1 MSGQVSSTQWGS
13 KLGFILASAGSAIG
27 LGAIWK
33 FPFWAGTNGGAA
45 FIIPYIFFTFTIGVT
60 LLIAELTIG
69 RAGRG
74 SALQAL
80 KTAGGPVF
88 AILGG
93 LAVFSSYI
101 ILSYYSVV
109 GGWCVKYLFDA
120 LSLDLVTSDPK
131 LLTANFGALVSDGV
145 TNTGWHLAFLTLTCG
160 VVAAGVVGGIER
172 LSKYLMPTLFILM
185 LFIILRSISLP
196 GSWDGL
202 VFLFKLDL
210 STLTWSSILNAMGFT
225 FFSLSLG
232 CGIMVTYGAYLNDK
246 TDIPN
251 SSLWISY
258 LAIQTSILAG
268 LMIMPAVFALGQ
280 DPNAG
285 PGLVFVTIPLVF
297 SQIPLGWAFAIMFYV
312 CLLTAALT
320 SSVSLLEVICAYLH
334 NEWHMQRRKAVLLC
348 YVTLFFLGAVSALSF
363 GPLSHITVGGKNLFD
378 LLDYVCSNIMM
389 PLGGLAIAVLAGW
402 VAWPRCMAQVNK
414 IRQYPPFIN
423 AFIKFSL
430 RILAPILV
438 LVVIATGI

>member
-1 MSGQVSSTQWGS
+1 M
-13 KLGFILASAGSAIG
+13 
-27 LGAIWK
+27 
-33 FPFWAGTNGGAA
+33 
-45 FIIPYIFFTFTIGVT
+45 
-60 LLIAELTIG
+60 
-69 RAGRG
+69 
-74 SALQAL
+74 
-80 KTAGGPVF
+80 
-88 AILGG
+88 
-93 LAVFSSYI
+93 
-101 ILSYYSVV
+101 V

-196 GSWDGL
+196 GSWEGL

-268 LMIMPAVFALGQ
+268 LMIMPAVFALGRIPTLDRARLCD
-280 DPNAG
+280 DPVGFIADSAG
-285 PGLVFVTIPLVF
+285 VG
-297 SQIPLGWAFAIMFYV
+297 
-312 CLLTAALT
+312 
-320 SSVSLLEVICAYLH
+320 ICH
-334 NEWHMQRRKAVLLC
+334 HVLRLPAD
-348 YVTLFFLGAVSALSF
+348 G
-363 GPLSHITVGGKNLFD
+363 
-378 LLDYVCSNIMM
+378 
-389 PLGGLAIAVLAGW
+389 
-402 VAWPRCMAQVNK
+402 
-414 IRQYPPFIN
+414 
-423 AFIKFSL
+423 
-430 RILAPILV
+430 
-438 LVVIATGI
+438 